1 MISDFIRN
9 QRTSKGY
16 TQAWVADQLD
26 VSRPTYIQI
35 EQGKR
40 DLLLSEAQ
48 HLAKIFDLSFE
59 NFVSEQL
66 PQYQYKVTP
75 NLAKPPDSPDI
86 RISIPESKLAKFRQ
100 VLLYILHQVGGKP
113 NVGMTVIYKLL
124 YFIDFDYYERYEE
137 QLMGLVYLKNH
148 QGPTPQLFAREI
160 KKMEIEGQLETI
172 KSKYYKYDQKKFL
185 INPDLKQDI
194 SLLSGQELQ
203 HIDWELGRLADKTA
217 KELSDIS
224 HQDVPWITA
233 DNQGVID
240 YEAVFYRTHETS
252 SRKYDN
258 SD

>member
-113 NVGMTVIYKLL
+113 NVGITVIYKLL
-124 YFIDFDYYERYEE
+124 YFIDFDYY
-137 QLMGLVYLKNH
+137 
-148 QGPTPQLFAREI
+148 
-160 KKMEIEGQLETI
+160 
-172 KSKYYKYDQKKFL
+172 DQ
-185 INPDLKQDI
+185 N
-194 SLLSGQELQ
+194 E
-203 HIDWELGRLADKTA
+203 
-217 KELSDIS
+217 
-224 HQDVPWITA
+224 
-233 DNQGVID
+233 
-240 YEAVFYRTHETS
+240 
-252 SRKYDN
+252 
-258 SD
+258 